1 MTAQGWRKRQ
11 ISNQVDADC
20 WGSAGCE
27 PLKARLAI
35 LEEENID
42 LKALLMHTHYY
53 VTHFGTTNTIT
64 DREKQGK
71 AAILALINTY
81 LTDPMKKA
89 PTGL

>member
-1 MTAQGWRKRQ
+1 MTADGWRKRQ
-11 ISNQVDADC
+11 ITNQIDTD
-20 WGSAGCE
+20 
-27 PLKARLAI
+27 ARLAV

-64 DREKQGK
+64 EREKQGK

>member
-11 ISNQVDADC
+11 ISDQVDTD
-20 WGSAGCE
+20 
-27 PLKARLAI
+27 ARITI
-35 LEEENID
+35 LEEENVD
-42 LKALLMHTHYY
+42 LKALLMHCHYY

-64 DREKQGK
+64 DREKTGK

-81 LTDPMKKA
+81 LSDPLKKA

>member
-1 MTAQGWRKRQ
+1 MHPSMTADGWRKRQ
-11 ISNQVDADC
+11 ISNQIDAD
-20 WGSAGCE
+20 
-27 PLKARLAI
+27 ARLAV

-71 AAILALINTY
+71 AAIIALINTY
-81 LTDPMKKA
+81 LTDPLKKA

>member
-1 MTAQGWRKRQ
+1 MTAEGWRKRQ
-11 ISNQVDADC
+11 ISNQIDAD
-20 WGSAGCE
+20 
-27 PLKARLAI
+27 ARLAV

-64 DREKQGK
+64 EREKQGK